1 MNENSSPD
9 GVYLT
14 PLREE
19 VPCRLAR
26 IRTEGPDPRTHP
38 LLERDLVR
46 DEVSGRELLRVRV
59 RATRRERP
67 QERVRAFA
75 ALDNEI
81 LAGVRLARIANGSPP
96 VELSRLVGYHDDPG
110 TPFALLEPYRGEP
123 LGSLLRR
130 RQLFEAE
137 QSAFR
142 EGLLRAL
149 SWLHSCEVVHRD
161 IRPGTVR
168 WDTELKSVQLCGFSH
183 ATVAGTPRAAVGS
196 EPWASHEQRLG
207 TGTCDPRDD
216 VWSAGLVL
224 FQALSG
230 HDVESGGVLPL
241 AAFPGLAADLQDVF
255 ATNAHARPGADD
267 LLERFSGGAVPYRLR
282 IDAHLKPGRARFEEG
297 RARKRAASGEPPPER
312 GTATATVPPP
322 RPERIQPVPPA
333 PVPSNEPSSPSRWG
347 GLVLLLVV
355 LVGAAV
361 ALFAYF
367 G

>member
-14 PLREE
+14 PFREE
-19 VPCRLAR
+19 VPCRLTR
-26 IRTEGPDPRTHP
+26 VRPQDPDPRTHP

-46 DEVSGRELLRVRV
+46 DEVSGRELLRIRV
-59 RATRRERP
+59 RAPQRGRP
-67 QERVRAFA
+67 QERVRAFT

-96 VELSRLVGYHDDPG
+96 AELSRLVGYHDDPG
-110 TPFALLEPYRGEP
+110 APFALLEPYRGEP
-123 LGSLLRR
+123 LDVLLRR

-149 SWLHSCEVVHRD
+149 GWLRSCEVVHRD

-207 TGTCDPRDD
+207 TGSCDPRDD

-230 HDVESGGVLPL
+230 HDVESGGLLPL

-255 ATNAHARPGADD
+255 ATSAHARPGADD
-267 LLERFSGGAVPYRLR
+267 LLERFSGSAVPYRRR
-282 IDAHLKPGRARFEEG
+282 IDAHLKPGRARFDEG
-297 RARKRAASGEPPPER
+297 RARKRAASGEPPPEH
-312 GTATATVPPP
+312 GAATATVPP
-322 RPERIQPVPPA
+322 RGPERVEPASPA
-333 PVPSNEPSSPSRWG
+333 PVPTAAPPAGRWG
-347 GLVLLLVV
+347 ALVLLLVA

-361 ALFAYF
+361 TLFAYF